1 MAHPGKNGGETDQ
14 QAIDMIQL
22 DRPLVLASA
31 SPRRQFLM
39 KEAGFAIEIAIP
51 DADEKF
57 PSDMPV
63 VEVASFLASRK
74 ADSFRKGID
83 NTIVITADTVVILEG
98 KILNKPADRHEAIS
112 MLQSLSGRT
121 HRVITGVCILSRE
134 RERKFDDTTEVTFR
148 KLSLEEIEFY
158 IDRCQP
164 FDKAGSY
171 GAQDWIGMVGV
182 ERISGSYFN
191 VMGLPMHKVYEH
203 LSAWATQG
211 PST

>member
-1 MAHPGKNGGETDQ
+1 
-14 QAIDMIQL
+14 MIQL

-31 SPRRQFLM
+31 SPRRQYLM
-39 KEAGFAIEIAIP
+39 REAGFTIETAIP
-51 DADEKF
+51 DVEEHF

-63 VEVASFLASRK
+63 NEVARFLAARK
-74 ADSFRKGID
+74 ADSFRNRFDDK
-83 NTIVITADTVVILEG
+83 IVITADTVVILGE
-98 KILNKPADRHEAIS
+98 KILNKPGDRREAVG

-121 HRVITGVCILSRE
+121 HRVMTGVCILSRE
-134 RERKFDDTTEVTFR
+134 KECAFDDTTEVTFR
-148 KLSLEEIEFY
+148 RLSVEEIEFY

-182 ERISGSYFN
+182 ESISGSYFN

-203 LSAWATQG
+203 LKGWHAGAG
-211 PST
+211 PTGQKTFP

>member
-1 MAHPGKNGGETDQ
+1 
-14 QAIDMIQL
+14 MIQL

-63 VEVASFLASRK
+63 AEVASFLASRK
-74 ADSFRKGID
+74 ADSFRKGIG
-83 NTIVITADTVVILEG
+83 NRIVITADTVVILGG
-98 KILNKPADRHEAIS
+98 KILNKPADRNEAVS
-112 MLQSLSGRT
+112 MLQSLSGHT
-121 HRVITGVCILSRE
+121 HRVTTGVCILSRE

-148 KLSLEEIEFY
+148 NLSLEEIEFY

-191 VMGLPMHKVYEH
+191 VMGLPMHKVYHH
-203 LSAWATQG
+203 LSAWATQA
-211 PST
+211 PNT

>member
-1 MAHPGKNGGETDQ
+1 
-14 QAIDMIQL
+14 MIQL

-39 KEAGFAIEIAIP
+39 REAGFTIEIAIP
-51 DADEKF
+51 DIEERF
-57 PSDMPV
+57 SSDMPAT
-63 VEVASFLASRK
+63 EVAGFLASRK

-83 NTIVITADTVVILEG
+83 DRIVITADTVVILDG
-98 KILNKPADRHEAIS
+98 KILNKPADRREAID

-121 HRVITGVCILSRE
+121 HQVMTGVCILSRE
-134 RERKFDDTTEVTFR
+134 QERTFDDTTEVTFR
-148 KLSLEEIEFY
+148 KLSPEEIEFY

-191 VMGLPMHKVYEH
+191 VMGLPMHKVYQH
-203 LSAWATQG
+203 LMAWQRGERA
-211 PST
+211 